1 MNEGVKELMNA
12 WAQRLIVLRRTAD
25 QLNIT
30 TSRLS
35 LKLLSPLPLILLT
48 PQGVL
53 THTCRA
59 AALNESTW
67 YPQVCRAER
76 KIGNQHC

>member
-12 WAQRLIVLRRTAD
+12 WAQCLIILRRTAD
-25 QLNIT
+25 QLKVI
-30 TSRLS
+30 TSRFS
-35 LKLLSPLPLILLT
+35 PKLLSPLPLILLT

-53 THTCRA
+53 THTSRA

-67 YPQVCRAER
+67 YPQV
-76 KIGNQHC
+76 